1 MRSSNSFM
9 TNQWIGP
16 AHSGYRGNESV
27 VKNNYKDFRLLGSY
41 EWFLGLKFED
51 VVKFMSSLSVD
62 YVAPEEAEIESLS
75 NSVCLHKHIEENG
88 LTSAA
93 KRLGK
98 SISTVQS
105 WVNSGKVYKLKANE
119 SGELEAWERK

>member
-1 MRSSNSFM
+1 MDLN
-9 TNQWIGP
+9 
-16 AHSGYRGNESV
+16 HY
-27 VKNNYKDFRLLGSY
+27 VK
-41 EWFLGLKFED
+41 
-51 VVKFMSSLSVD
+51 
-62 YVAPEEAEIESLS
+62 I
-75 NSVCLHKHIEENG
+75 HG